1 MDLFLEKIQEKT
13 ESVIKE
19 LNWDEN
25 EVNQFVKSVNDA
37 FANRARNGEINGEP
51 DNSLVV
57 HPATY
62 SGGFI
67 LFGGWTKIFDG
78 KIPSGTRGH
87 ELYLA
92 FGGLGVG
99 GWNGDCDIELI
110 TEGTF
115 EHDGKTYNK
124 PVNFYDKGNPWESY
138 NSGFDW
144 FHDHVKSF
152 MFMYLPV
159 FAQPIPV
166 FAYFDSNS
174 NRIGVSVP
182 NCSLSIGIGGGTVK
196 VE

>member
-1 MDLFLEKIQEKT
+1 MDFFLEKIQEKT
-13 ESVIKE
+13 VSVIKE

-25 EVNQFVKSVNDA
+25 EVNQFVKSVNNA
-37 FANRARNGEINGEP
+37 FAKRVRNGVINGGP

-78 KIPSGTRGH
+78 KITSGTHGH

-99 GWNGDCDIELI
+99 GWNGDCGIELI

-124 PVNFYDKGNPWESY
+124 PVHFYDKGNDWESY
-138 NSGFDW
+138 NAASTG
-144 FHDHVKSF
+144 S
-152 MFMYLPV
+152 MTML
-159 FAQPIPV
+159 
-166 FAYFDSNS
+166 
-174 NRIGVSVP
+174 
-182 NCSLSIGIGGGTVK
+182 SLSCSCTCRFLPNRFLYLHILIAIVTA
-196 VE
+196 

>member
-1 MDLFLEKIQEKT
+1 M
-13 ESVIKE
+13 IKE
-19 LNWDEN
+19 LNWDED
-25 EVNQFVKSVNDA
+25 EIYQFVETVNKVFNKRTIQTRSVMGN
-37 FANRARNGEINGEP
+37 EEP

-67 LFGGWTKIFDG
+67 LFGGWTKIFDS
-78 KIPSGTRGH
+78 KIPAGTRGH

-115 EHDGKTYNK
+115 VHEGKTYNK
-124 PVNFYDKGNPWESY
+124 PVHFYDEGKDKEWESY
-138 NSGFDW
+138 NSGFKW
-144 FHDHVKSF
+144 FHDNVKSF
-152 MFMYLPV
+152 MFMYLPI

-166 FAYFDSNS
+166 FAYFDKN
-174 NRIGVSVP
+174 NVRIGVSVP
-182 NCSLSIGIGGGTVK
+182 NSSLSIGIGGGTVK
-196 VE
+196 VEG